1 MSLTYDWKLTGLKKT
16 SGNDLSDVIVQ
27 TYWKLTGTDGDGN
40 EGTFSG
46 ATPFDLSKV
55 DPNNF
60 VSYESLTESTIL
72 GWIQA
77 VVVGSYKDHVDEQIQ
92 KQIDAK
98 KNPVV
103 EVNDGDFPW
112 SPPKSNTAGPTGP
125 V

>member
-1 MSLTYDWKLTGLKKT
+1 MALTYEWKLTGLKKT

-27 TYWKLTGTDGDGN
+27 TYWTLTGTDGDGN
-40 EGTFSG
+40 SGTFSG

-55 DPNNF
+55 DSGNF
-60 VSYESLTESTIL
+60 TSYESLTESAIL
-72 GWIQA
+72 GWVQA

-103 EVNDGDFPW
+103 EVTDGNFPW
-112 SPPKSNTAGPTGP
+112 SPPKANT
-125 V
+125 